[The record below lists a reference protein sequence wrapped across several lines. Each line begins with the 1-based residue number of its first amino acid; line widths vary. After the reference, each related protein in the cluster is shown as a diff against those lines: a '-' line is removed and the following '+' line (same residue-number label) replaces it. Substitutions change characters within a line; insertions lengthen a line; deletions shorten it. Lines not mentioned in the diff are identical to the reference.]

1 MPTYVSGSRG
11 TGTGGIGADVRKF
24 DVSDKLWMVDPEYAV
39 LAFFVRKLN
48 KMKTIDPEY
57 RWFEKTSPS
66 RYDAINYSTGYT
78 SGATSIVVDTGT
90 KFTAGHVIQDVASG
104 EQMRVT
110 AVSTNTLTVTRGW
123 GTTAAGSL
131 TDNYVIVI
139 LGSAH
144 AEGASLPT
152 AITTQAS
159 KVVNYTQIFR
169 EPFDVTNTA
178 DATEIYAGPS
188 DLAILRR
195 EHLQLHMKDI
205 ERAFF
210 FGEKKEDVSTG
221 THPIRATGGAR
232 GFITTNVK
240 TEASLTEAEFED
252 WISDIFS
259 KGGDKKMGFLSP
271 LIASAVNSWAV
282 GKLQM
287 FPRDKTYGIA
297 VSNYLS
303 IHGELNFVVEKLFAE
318 NATYNGYAFAFD
330 MQNLAYRYLAGN
342 GKNRDTSLLKD
353 RQTAGDDKT
362 IEEYLSEIGFQL
374 AVENRHG
381 FLNGVTAYT

>member
-1 MPTYVSGSRG
+1 
-11 TGTGGIGADVRKF
+11 
-24 DVSDKLWMVDPEYAV
+24 
-39 LAFFVRKLN
+39 
-48 KMKTIDPEY
+48 
-57 RWFEKTSPS
+57 
-66 RYDAINYSTGYT
+66 
-78 SGATSIVVDTGT
+78 VVDDGS
-90 KFTAGHVIQDVASG
+90 KFRAGHVIQDVSTG

-110 AVSTNTLTVTRGW
+110 GVSTNTLTVTRGW
-123 GTTAAGSL
+123 GTTSADTLSNN
-131 TDNYVIVI
+131 DVIVI

-144 AEGASLPT
+144 AEGSSLPT
-152 AITTQAS
+152 AITTQAA

-210 FGEKKEDVSTG
+210 FGEKKEDVSG
-221 THPIRATGGAR
+221 AQPIRATGGAR
-232 GFITTNVK
+232 GFITTNVT
-240 TEASLTEAEFED
+240 TEASLTEAEFEG
-252 WISDIFS
+252 WISDVFAN
-259 KGGDKKMGFLSP
+259 GGDKKMGFLSP

-303 IHGELNFVVEKLFAE
+303 IHGELNFVVEKLFNE
-318 NATYNGYAFAFD
+318 NTTYNGYAFAFD
-330 MQNLAYRYLAGN
+330 MQNLAYRYLSGN
-342 GKNRDTSLLKD
+342 GKNRDTSLLKN

-381 FLNGVTAYT
+381 FLKGVTAYT

>member
-11 TGTGGIGADVRKF
+11 TKSTGIGADVRKY

-66 RYDAINYSTGYT
+66 RYDAVNYATGYT
-78 SGATSIVVDTGT
+78 SGDTSIVVDDGS
-90 KFTAGHVIQDVASG
+90 KFRAGHVIQDVSSG

-123 GTTAAGSL
+123 GTTSATTASNN
-131 TDNYVIVI
+131 DVIVI

-144 AEGASLPT
+144 AEGSSLPT
-152 AITTQAS
+152 AITTQAT
-159 KVVNYTQIFR
+159 KVANYTQIFR
-169 EPFDVTNTA
+169 EPIDVTNTA

-195 EHLQLHMKDI
+195 EHLNLHMKDI

-210 FGEKKEDVSTG
+210 FGEKKEDTTG
-221 THPIRATGGAR
+221 TQPIRATGGAR
-232 GFITTNVK
+232 SFISTNVT
-240 TEASLTEAEFED
+240 TESSLTEAEFEG
-252 WISDIFS
+252 WIQDIFAN
-259 KGGDKKMGFLSP
+259 GGDKKMGFLSP

-287 FPRDKTYGIA
+287 FPKDKTYGIA

-318 NATYNGYAFAFD
+318 TTTYNGYAFAFD

-342 GKNRDTSLLKD
+342 GKNRDTALLKN
-353 RQTAGDDKT
+353 RQAPGDDLI

-381 FLNGVTAYT
+381 LLKGVTAYT